1 MRLSKRLAVGVLAA
15 VMALSMLTACGGGN
29 ANENPSSSGSNAP
42 SNSSSSASSGSN
54 SSSSSS
60 PASSDSNSQN
70 QVTAV
75 SRTDKYFK
83 RLGVDPDKSYY
94 YELETL
100 NGASG
105 GSLTTQTSDGV
116 RVGRIWKLKGIDSA
130 DLRIYDR
137 RTKEEWCVYN
147 NYPWGSGEDKERVEW
162 EMKGTYFKGWP
173 LIEIG
178 TPVKATTHK
187 VNGVEYYAEEVM
199 LTNVKNQPTYYYCFD
214 LNDTEGMNLRYI
226 VEPEDYGKNSD
237 KVLDVIYKFN
247 AISGKAN
254 MNMLRVP
261 EGYKLYKVSH
271 VMGVQDEYMGT
282 TPKDNYPN

>member
-1 MRLSKRLAVGVLAA
+1 MRLSRRLAIGMLAA
-15 VMALSMLTACGGGN
+15 VMALSMTACGGGN
-29 ANENPSSSGSNAP
+29 ANENSSSSGSNAP

-60 PASSDSNSQN
+60 SSASSDSNSQN

-83 RLGVDPDKSYY
+83 RLGVDPEKSYY

-100 NGASG
+100 NGADG
-105 GSLTTQTSDGV
+105 GAVTTQTSDGV
-116 RVGRIWKLKGIDSA
+116 RVGRIWKLKGINSA

-137 RTKEEWCVYN
+137 RTKEEWSVYN
-147 NYPWGSGEDKERVEW
+147 NYPWGSGEDKERVVW
-162 EMKGTYFKGWP
+162 EMNGTYFKGWP

-187 VNGVEYYAEEVM
+187 VNGVEYYAEEIT
-199 LTNVKNQPTYYYCFD
+199 LINVKNQPTYYYCFD
-214 LNDTEGMNLRYI
+214 LDDTEGMNLRYI

-261 EGYKLYKVSH
+261 EGYKLYKDRKCV
-271 VMGVQDEYMGT
+271 GT
-282 TPKDNYPN
+282 TSKDTYPN